1 MSSCGSRWRS
11 IDVVLAI
18 LAKLVILKLGLRNI
32 SKRIT
37 SLIFLNNCTSTQH
50 ALTHN
55 SPCFKIIDKANSKF
69 YLKIKGALCI
79 DWRKTNLNVQ
89 QNNLTLTLLL
99 ELLLC
104 FVLFGFY
111 LFVCLL
117 VVFFLHFSFI
127 YSLSLTLIIS
137 IFYCLN
143 YTSLLL
149 HLITNT
155 L

>member
-1 MSSCGSRWRS
+1 MSSCRSRWRS

-69 YLKIKGALCI
+69 YLKIKGALRI
-79 DWRKTNLNVQ
+79 NWRKTNLNVQ

-111 LFVCLL
+111 LFVC
-117 VVFFLHFSFI
+117 FFLFFFFTFLFHLF
-127 YSLSLTLIIS
+127 IIS
-137 IFYCLN
+137 DSN
-143 YTSLLL
+143 YQHLLL
-149 HLITNT
+149 S
-155 L
+155 

>member
-1 MSSCGSRWRS
+1 MLA
-11 IDVVLAI
+11 VVLAI
-18 LAKLVILKLGLRNI
+18 LAKLVVILKLGLRNI

-69 YLKIKGALCI
+69 YLKIKGALRI
-79 DWRKTNLNVQ
+79 NWRKPNLNVQ

-111 LFVCLL
+111 LFVCLFVCL
-117 VVFFLHFSFI
+117 FFTFLFHLF
-127 YSLSLTLIIS
+127 IIS
-137 IFYCLN
+137 DSN
-143 YTSLLL
+143 YQHLLL
-149 HLITNT
+149 S
-155 L
+155 